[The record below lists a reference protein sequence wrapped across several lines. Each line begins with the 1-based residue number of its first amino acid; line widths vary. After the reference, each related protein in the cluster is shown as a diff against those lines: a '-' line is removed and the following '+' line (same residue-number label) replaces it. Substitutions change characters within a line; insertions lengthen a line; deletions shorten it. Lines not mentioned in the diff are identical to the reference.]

1 MLSLDHMSV
10 APADYTDL
18 GLPPPKCEF
27 WLTKRGKFC
36 GQDAIGTT
44 ERCIYHGGRLL
55 HTAGTLT
62 EFRKEM
68 ADTIVPVAM
77 QRLWDIIMDEKAA
90 YPDVIRAA
98 FGIMDRVG
106 LGPVQGL
113 QIDANVR
120 TEAPLAA
127 IQQFL
132 NRVADRLPP
141 AAGDDD
147 DIIDAEVLD

>member
-1 MLSLDHMSV
+1 MTI
-10 APADYTDL
+10 APTEFEEL
-18 GLPPPKCEF
+18 GLDPPTCKKLLPK
-27 WLTKRGKFC
+27 RNRMC

-55 HTAGTLT
+55 DSKQSIV

-68 ADTIVPVAM
+68 ADAIVPVAM
-77 QRLWDIIMDEKAA
+77 QRLWDIIMDEKATHT
-90 YPDVIRAA
+90 DVIRAA

-120 TEAPLAA
+120 TEAPLQA
-127 IQQFL
+127 IQQLL

-141 AAGDDD
+141 TGEDEE
-147 DIIDAEVLD
+147 ILDAEVLD